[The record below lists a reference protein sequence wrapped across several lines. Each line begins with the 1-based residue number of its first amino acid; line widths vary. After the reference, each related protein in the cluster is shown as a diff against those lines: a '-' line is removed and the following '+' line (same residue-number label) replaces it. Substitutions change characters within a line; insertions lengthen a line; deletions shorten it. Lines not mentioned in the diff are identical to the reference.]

1 VSIDRTPQTGRYGSH
16 MPRALWAKAPF
27 VLGRHRSVLLAV
39 VCASFLVALAAA
51 SAPLLRA
58 GAESEALKGKLQ
70 QLSPLAAGLTIETR
84 GARDRNI
91 AAGDEARRAAVVRLA
106 RSLPFVEAPLLTTIT
121 DAQVSG
127 SARNGGFP
135 AEVVPMARTG
145 ATAHV
150 HRLSG
155 DGHGAWVAATVAR
168 LARVRPGGQIG
179 LVEQTFEE
187 SSVRIHRVPVGA
199 VYLPLD
205 QDLDNPYWV
214 DFLARIRP
222 TNADAPPLPT
232 FLLMSEAELYRTARL
247 TDGGFV
253 ANVFEL
259 PIAAGSVTPARA
271 EEVAKRFAAL
281 RHTLSRQT
289 PLARELG
296 CPCRSSSSIEAAVT
310 LAGQSVAALTP
321 VISLLAGFAAVI
333 AVGAAF
339 VAGVFNTRRRSAEAR
354 LSVVGGERR
363 AVFGVRLVLEAFLP
377 SLAGA
382 AAGLLVA
389 AGLTRKLTPKGTID
403 HSVLHSALAV
413 SAGGV
418 AVTIAAIALG
428 GVAARGPAIE
438 RMRRRSSLS
447 RVPWELPVLIAAAI
461 SYVFVERGGGLVK
474 DATIG
479 AHPRLIVLLFPLLLA
494 AGIAGVA
501 SRAARWAVRRR
512 AIGSD
517 IVFLALRRLAAARA
531 LLVLL
536 TVTAA
541 VAAAAVT
548 FAEAL
553 RSSLDSNS
561 SEKAYVA
568 NGADVQGLIDPAK
581 LVPRSFPFPA
591 TKVLESF
598 DNATLSDGTHVEL
611 LVVDPLAL
619 RDVMRWRWAGDP
631 RGALTRLA
639 TSQAPLPTIA
649 VAAPGRPDAIWLAGK
664 RIPVHVVA
672 TSAAF
677 PGMAAGEPMLVLAAD
692 RLARAAA
699 AAGVQSPAAGAYAYV
714 WARGDP
720 RPVETALASS
730 SLAPS
735 FFTTVD
741 HFLLNA
747 DLTTASRTYAFLRVI
762 ALGAAAIAFIAL
774 ILYLYARGRSQLVTS
789 AVLVRMGLGRSRQA
803 ASVALE
809 AAALVAFA
817 VAVGAGSALLAASPV
832 VARVDPLPLYP
843 PSSTLVVPW
852 LELGWSLCL
861 LVIVAAAAGAAASA
875 LTAQSE
881 LGEALRVA

>member
-1 VSIDRTPQTGRYGSH
+1 MSIDSTSQTGRYGSR
-16 MPRALWAKAPF
+16 MPRALWVKAPF

-70 QLSPLAAGLTIETR
+70 QLSPLAAGLTIETP
-84 GARDRNI
+84 GSRDMNI
-91 AAGDEARRAAVVRLA
+91 AVGDEARRAAAVRLA
-106 RSLPFVEAPLLTTIT
+106 KSLPFVDAPLLTTT
-121 DAQVSG
+121 TADAQVSG
-127 SARNGGFP
+127 SARYGGRP
-135 AEVVPMARTG
+135 DEVVPMARTG
-145 ATAHV
+145 AMAHV
-150 HRLSG
+150 HRLAG
-155 DGHGAWVAATVAR
+155 NGHGAWVASSVAR

-179 LVEQTFEE
+179 LEPISEG
-187 SSVRIHRVPVGA
+187 SSVPVYRLPVGA

-214 DFLARIRP
+214 NFLARIRSSSSDP
-222 TNADAPPLPT
+222 PPLPT
-232 FLLMSEAELYRTARL
+232 FLLMSQADLYRTARL
-247 TDGGFV
+247 TNGGSV

-259 PIAAGSVTPARA
+259 PIAAGSMTPARA
-271 EEVAKRFAAL
+271 KEVAARFAAL
-281 RHTLSRQT
+281 RHRLSLPT
-289 PLARELG
+289 PFARKFG

-310 LAGQSVAALTP
+310 LARQSVAALTP

-333 AVGAAF
+333 AIGSAF

-354 LSVVGGERR
+354 LSVVGGEPR
-363 AVFGVRLVLEAFLP
+363 AVYGVRLVLEAFLP
-377 SLAGA
+377 ALAGA
-382 AAGLLVA
+382 VAGVA
-389 AGLTRKLTPKGTID
+389 VAVGLAQELTPKGTID
-403 HSVLHSALAV
+403 GSVLHSALVV
-413 SAGGV
+413 SAGAVLV
-418 AVTIAAIALG
+418 AIAAIALG
-428 GVAARGPAIE
+428 GLAARGPAIE
-438 RMRRRSSLS
+438 RPRRRSSLF
-447 RVPWELPVLIAAAI
+447 RAPWELPVLIAAAI
-461 SYVFVERGGGLVK
+461 SYVFVENGGGLVK
-474 DATIG
+474 DPTIG

-501 SRAARWAVRRR
+501 SRVARWAVRRR
-512 AIGSD
+512 AIASD

-548 FAEAL
+548 FAEVL

-581 LVPRSFPFPA
+581 AVRQNFPFPA
-591 TKVLESF
+591 TKVAESF
-598 DNATLSDGTHVEL
+598 DSATLSDGTAVEL

-619 RDVMRWRWAGDP
+619 RDVMHWPWAGDP

-639 TSQAPLPTIA
+639 TSNASLPAIA
-649 VAAPGRPDAIWLAGK
+649 VAAGDRPEAIWLDGK
-664 RIPVHVVA
+664 RVPVHVVA
-672 TSAAF
+672 SLAAF
-677 PGMAAGEPMLVLAAD
+677 PGMAANQPMLVVPAKQLAQ
-692 RLARAAA
+692 AAA
-699 AAGVQSPAAGAYAYV
+699 AVRVESPAGGAYTYV

-720 RPVETALASS
+720 RPIETALASS
-730 SLAPS
+730 SLAPT

-747 DLTTASRTYAFLRVI
+747 DLTTASRTYAFLRVV
-762 ALGAAAIAFIAL
+762 ALGAAVIAFVAL

-789 AVLVRMGLGRSRQA
+789 AFLVRMGLGRSRQA

-809 AAALVAFA
+809 AAALVAFS
-817 VAVGAGSALLAASPV
+817 VAVGAASALLAASPV

-843 PSSTLVVPW
+843 PPATLVVPW
-852 LELGWSLCL
+852 FELGWSLCL

>member
-1 VSIDRTPQTGRYGSH
+1 
-16 MPRALWAKAPF
+16 MPRALWVKAPF

-91 AAGDEARRAAVVRLA
+91 AAGDQARRAAVVRLA
-106 RSLPFVEAPLLTTIT
+106 RSLPFVEEPLLTTIT
-121 DAQVSG
+121 SAEVSA
-127 SARNGGFP
+127 STRNGGLP

-145 ATAHV
+145 AMAHV

-155 DGHGAWVAATVAR
+155 NGQGAWVAATVAR
-168 LARVRPGGQIG
+168 LAGLRPGGQIG
-179 LVEQTFEE
+179 LVEFAATG
-187 SSVRIHRVPVGA
+187 VRIHRVPVGA

-205 QDLDNPYWV
+205 QDLDNPNWV
-214 DFLARIRP
+214 DFLTRIRARNP
-222 TNADAPPLPT
+222 DARPLPT
-232 FLLMSEAELYRTARL
+232 FLLMNQAELYRTARL
-247 TDGGFV
+247 AGGGFV

-271 EEVAKRFAAL
+271 KEIAKRFAAV
-281 RHTLSRQT
+281 RHGLSRPT

-310 LAGQSVAALTP
+310 LAGRSVAALTP
-321 VISLLAGFAAVI
+321 VVSLLAGFAAVMAI
-333 AVGAAF
+333 GAAF

-354 LSVVGGERR
+354 LSVVGGEPR
-363 AVFGVRLVLEAFLP
+363 AVFGLRLVLEAFLP

-382 AAGLLVA
+382 AAGVLVA
-389 AGLTRKLTPKGTID
+389 VGLTRELTPKGTID
-403 HSVLHSALAV
+403 NSVLHSAVAA
-413 SAGGV
+413 SGGAV
-418 AVTIAAIALG
+418 AVAIAAIALG

-438 RMRRRSSLS
+438 RMRGRSVLL

-461 SYVFVERGGGLVK
+461 SYVFVEHGGGLVK

-501 SRAARWAVRRR
+501 ARAARWAVRRR
-512 AIGSD
+512 AIASD
-517 IVFLALRRLAAARA
+517 IIFLALRRLAAARA

-548 FAEAL
+548 FAEVL

-568 NGADVQGLIDPAK
+568 NGADVQGLIDPVK
-581 LVPRSFPFPA
+581 VVQPSFPFPA
-591 TKVLESF
+591 TKVEESF

-611 LVVDPLAL
+611 LVIDPLAL
-619 RDVMRWRWAGDP
+619 RDVMRWPWAGDP
-631 RGALTRLA
+631 RGALERLE
-639 TSQAPLPTIA
+639 TSRDSLPAIA
-649 VAAPGRPDAIWLAGK
+649 VAASGRPDAIWLAGK
-664 RIPVHVVA
+664 RIAVHVVA

-677 PGMAAGEPMLVLAAD
+677 PGMTAGEPMIVVAAD

-699 AAGVQSPAAGAYAYV
+699 AAGVESPTAGAYAYV

-720 RPVETALASS
+720 RSIETALASS

-762 ALGAAAIAFIAL
+762 ALGAALIAFTAL

-789 AVLVRMGLGRSRQA
+789 AFLVRMGLGRSRQA

-817 VAVGAGSALLAASPV
+817 VTVGAGSALLAASPV
-832 VARVDPLPLYP
+832 VSRVDPLPLYP
-843 PSSTLVVPW
+843 PPSTLVVPW

-861 LVIVAAAAGAAASA
+861 LVIVAAVAGAAASA

>member
-1 VSIDRTPQTGRYGSH
+1 

-27 VLGRHRSVLLAV
+27 VLWLHRSGLLAV
-39 VCASFLVALAAA
+39 LGASFLVALAAA
-51 SAPLLRA
+51 AAPLLRA

-70 QLSPLAAGLTIETR
+70 QLNPLAAGLTIETP

-91 AAGDEARRAAVVRLA
+91 AAGDESRRAAVVRLA
-106 RSLPFVEAPLLTTIT
+106 QSLPFVEAPLLTTTT

-145 ATAHV
+145 AMAHV

-155 DGHGAWVAATVAR
+155 AGHGAWVAATVAR
-168 LARVRPGGQIG
+168 LAGDRPGGQIG
-179 LVEQTFEE
+179 LEPTSAG
-187 SSVRIHRVPVGA
+187 SSGRVYRLPVGA

-214 DFLARIRP
+214 NFLARIRSSSSDP
-222 TNADAPPLPT
+222 PPLPT
-232 FLLMSEAELYRTARL
+232 FLLMSQAELYRTARV
-247 TDGGFV
+247 TNGGSV

-259 PIAAGSVTPARA
+259 PIAAGAMTPARA
-271 EEVAKRFAAL
+271 KDVAERFAAV
-281 RHTLSRQT
+281 RRRLSLPT
-289 PLARELG
+289 ALAHELG

-310 LAGQSVAALTP
+310 LARQSVAALTP

-339 VAGVFNTRRRSAEAR
+339 VAGAFNTRRRSAEAR
-354 LSVVGGERR
+354 LSVVGGESRV
-363 AVFGVRLVLEAFLP
+363 VFGIRLGLEAFLP
-377 SLAGA
+377 SLVGA
-382 AAGLLVA
+382 AAGVA
-389 AGLTRKLTPKGTID
+389 VAVGLTRELTPKGTID
-403 HSVLHSALAV
+403 GSVLHSALVV
-413 SAGGV
+413 SAGAVLV
-418 AVTIAAIALG
+418 AIAAIACG

-438 RMRRRSSLS
+438 RVRRRSSLS

-461 SYVFVERGGGLVK
+461 SYVVIEHGGGLVK
-474 DATIG
+474 DPTIG

-501 SRAARWAVRRR
+501 SRAARWALRRR
-512 AIGSD
+512 TIASD

-541 VAAAAVT
+541 VAAAALT
-548 FAEAL
+548 FAEVL

-581 LVPRSFPFPA
+581 AVRRNFPFPA
-591 TKVLESF
+591 TKVEESF
-598 DNATLSDGTHVEL
+598 DSARLSDGTGIEL

-619 RDVMRWRWAGDP
+619 RDVMRWPWAGDP
-631 RGALTRLA
+631 REALARLA
-639 TSQAPLPTIA
+639 TSRASLPAIA
-649 VAAPGRPDAIWLAGK
+649 VSARGRPDAIWVAGK
-664 RIPVHVVA
+664 RIPVHAVA
-672 TSAAF
+672 ALAAF
-677 PGMAAGEPMLVLAAD
+677 PGMAANQPMLVVPAD
-692 RLARAAA
+692 RLAQAAA
-699 AAGVQSPAAGAYAYV
+699 AVGVQSPAGGAYTYV
-714 WARGDP
+714 WARGGP
-720 RPVETALASS
+720 RPIETALASS
-730 SLAPS
+730 SLAPT

-747 DLTTASRTYAFLRVI
+747 DLTTASRTYAFLRVT
-762 ALGAAAIAFIAL
+762 ALGAAVIAFIAL

-789 AVLVRMGLGRSRQA
+789 AFLVRMGLGRSRQA

-809 AAALVAFA
+809 AAALVAFS

-843 PSSTLVVPW
+843 PAATLVVPW

-875 LTAQSE
+875 LTTQSE